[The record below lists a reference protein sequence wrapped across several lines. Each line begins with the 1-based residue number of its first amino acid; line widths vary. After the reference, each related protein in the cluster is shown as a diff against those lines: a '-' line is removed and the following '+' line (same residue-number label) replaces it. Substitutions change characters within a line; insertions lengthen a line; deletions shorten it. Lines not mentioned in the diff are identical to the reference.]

1 MASDECTGDRVDWDE
16 VEMRPMVAG
25 GFLLVLRGVARVPTT
40 VCLRPSPIGIVED
53 DYRAIEV
60 LGTVNEFGPE
70 VETPWTLEEPNIAQY
85 SGRVGFE
92 LVGAT
97 KREFIPPKE
106 R

>member
-1 MASDECTGDRVDWDE
+1 MASEECKGDRIDWDE

-25 GFLLVLRGVARVPTT
+25 GFLLVLRGVALVPTT
-40 VCLRPSPIGIVED
+40 VCLRPAPIGTVKD
-53 DYRAIEV
+53 DYRGIEV
-60 LGTVNEFGPE
+60 LGTVKEFVPQ
-70 VETPWTLEEPNIAQY
+70 VETPWTLEQPDIDRY

-106 R
+106 T